1 MSELRDV
8 KISGSGTIAGGE
20 YNIVKIS
27 GSGKIDG
34 DIRCKI
40 IGISGSASI
49 DGYIY
54 TEELKISGS
63 CKILGDTKCEIGKVS
78 GSASVEGNMSG
89 KEIRISGGTKILGN
103 MNFNTIE
110 TSGALTTGGDV
121 EGENVI
127 INGVCKVD
135 GLINGENIDITLHSK
150 SWSKELGGEKI
161 TISRK
166 ESSPILKI
174 FSKTIM
180 RGSFVC
186 ESIEGNDIYIEY
198 TESSVVRGKNIN
210 IGPGCKISKVEYY
223 DTLDIHEDAEVGE
236 KVKL

>member
-34 DIRCKI
+34 DVRCKI
-40 IGISGSASI
+40 IGISGCASI

-54 TEELKISGS
+54 TDELKISGS
-63 CKILGDTKCEIGKVS
+63 CKIIGDTKCEIGKVS
-78 GSASVEGNMSG
+78 GSATIEGNMSG
-89 KEIRISGGTKILGN
+89 KEIRISGGTKIAGN

-110 TSGALTTGGDV
+110 TSGSLTTSGDV

-135 GLINGENIDITLHSK
+135 GLINGENIDIKLHSK
-150 SWSKELGGEKI
+150 SCSKEIGGEKI
-161 TISRK
+161 TISGR
-166 ESSPILKI
+166 ETSSLLRI
-174 FSKTIM
+174 FSKAAS

-186 ESIEGNDIYIEY
+186 ESIEGNEIDIEY
-198 TESSVVRGKNIN
+198 TESSVVRGRNIN

-223 DTLDIHEDAEVGE
+223 DTLEIHENAEVSE
-236 KVKL
+236 KIKL

>member
-1 MSELRDV
+1 MSENRDV

-34 DIRCKI
+34 DVKCKI

-49 DGYIY
+49 GGEIY
-54 TEELKISGS
+54 TDELKISGS
-63 CKILGDTKCEIGKVS
+63 CKIVGDTKCEIGSVS
-78 GSASVEGNMSG
+78 GSATIEGNMSG
-89 KEIRISGGTKILGN
+89 KEIRISGGAKISGS
-103 MNFNTIE
+103 MNFNTIK
-110 TSGALTTGGDV
+110 TSGSLSTGGDV

-127 INGVCKVD
+127 INGACKVD
-135 GLINGENIDITLHSK
+135 GLVNGENIDIKLDGK

-161 TISRK
+161 TISRG
-166 ESSPILKI
+166 ETYSILKI
-174 FSKTIM
+174 FSKIVK

-186 ESIEGNDIYIEY
+186 ECIEGNEIDIEY

-210 IGPGCKISKVEYY
+210 IGAGCKIAKVEYY

-236 KVKL
+236 KIKL